1 MSHFISHSEAV
12 IADGQTVQTGSVD
25 SIGYL
30 VSGIIIPAGFEGTT
44 LTFQACDTATGTF
57 LDVVNSSGTA
67 VSMTVAASTHV
78 VFEPQTFAGARYL
91 KVVAGTA
98 QTGAT
103 TLKLV
108 MHREE

>member
-1 MSHFISHSEAV
+1 MSHVISHSDAV
-12 IADGQTVQTGSVD
+12 IADGETVQTGSVD
-25 SIGYL
+25 TIGYL
-30 VSGIIIPAGFEGTT
+30 VSGIIIPTGFEGTT
-44 LTFQACDTATGTF
+44 LTFQASDDDGGTF
-57 LDVVNSSGTA
+57 LDVVNSAGTA
-67 VSMTVAASTHV
+67 VSMTVAAATHI

-98 QTGAT
+98 QTGDI